1 MPQPGWYPNPSGD
14 PGYRWWDG
22 RAWTEHVRGP
32 EPQAPLHQHD
42 APPQQA
48 ARPEPQAEAASV
60 AAPSSA
66 VEPEA
71 QAPTARDDRDRPAYG
86 ERIPGYQTPGSAS
99 EQRSQNPQSSQSSA
113 GSQGQY
119 GQQQPYG
126 SQGQGQQ
133 GQYGQQGQQQPY
145 GQQGQQGQAPAQYG
159 QQPYGQQGQYGQNQ
173 NGQNQYAPNQYGQ
186 QQNGQQPYGQQNQ
199 YGQNQYGQNQYG
211 PQQYGY
217 GQEIPKA
224 PKDAKVTNIFIWV
237 IVGLPIIS
245 LIISLL
251 SFASLQPV
259 LEDAIRQIEANPNSA
274 QGFGTTTASSGLTS
288 ILGLLIA
295 AATVV
300 LAYFDWK
307 ALQRQG
313 VVRPFH
319 WAWSFFALFT
329 PLVYIIGRSVVV
341 HRRSG
346 RGLLPLWISI
356 AIVVI
361 NIIAFTAL
369 IVGVFSAIGSSL

>member
-1 MPQPGWYPNPSGD
+1 MTDSTGNALPQPGWYPNPSGD

-66 VEPEA
+66 VEPEP
-71 QAPTARDDRDRPAYG
+71 QAPAARDDRDRPAYG
-86 ERIPGYQTPGSAS
+86 ERIPGYQTPGSAP
-99 EQRSQNPQSSQSSA
+99 EQSAQSPQASQSSA

-126 SQGQGQQ
+126 QQGQGQPGQYGQQ
-133 GQYGQQGQQQPY
+133 GQYGQYGQQQPY
-145 GQQGQQGQAPAQYG
+145 GQQGQQPQQGQPPAQY
-159 QQPYGQQGQYGQNQ
+159 
-173 NGQNQYAPNQYGQ
+173 
-186 QQNGQQPYGQQNQ
+186 GQQPYGQQNQ
-199 YGQNQYGQNQYG
+199 YGQNQYAPNQYGQNQYG
-211 PQQYGY
+211 QNQYGQQQYGY